1 MPGAQP
7 DISIL
12 HSDAIPSTNEDIIGV
27 TESAAMEF
35 R

>member
-12 HSDAIPSTNEDIIGV
+12 HSDAISSTNEDIIGV
-27 TESAAMEF
+27 TESVTMEF
-35 R
+35 H

>member
-12 HSDAIPSTNEDIIGV
+12 HSDTISSTNEDIIGV